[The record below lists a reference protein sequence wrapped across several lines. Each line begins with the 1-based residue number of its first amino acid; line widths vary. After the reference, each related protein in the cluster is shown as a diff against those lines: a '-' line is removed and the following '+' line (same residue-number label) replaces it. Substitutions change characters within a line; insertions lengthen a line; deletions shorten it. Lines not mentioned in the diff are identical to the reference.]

1 MSFLH
6 PERLAL
12 LVGVVALAAGYAI
25 VWQRRSAAVAR
36 YTQPHL
42 HDRLA
47 PTRARGLRRHVAP
60 ALALGALSMVLVSAA
75 QPTRNERVPRE
86 KGVVVLAIDTSL
98 SMEATDISPN
108 RLDAAIAGAT
118 DFVDDLPDGIEV
130 GLVAFD
136 SDARLLVS
144 PTTDHG
150 SVRAAIGTLTTNAR
164 TATGEAVY
172 ASLDAVQAALADES
186 ETTGSASSGDSG
198 DPAPAAIV
206 LLSDGVETVG
216 RSVDAA
222 TQAAVDAKV
231 PVSTIA
237 YGTPDGTVTIEGETM
252 GVPADTQTMQAVADA
267 TGGTYFEATSAGE
280 LKNIYADIQT
290 TIGYETVP
298 KEVGRTLMG
307 GAFVVLLA
315 ASGIAVL
322 TSGRPL

>member
-12 LVGVVALAAGYAI
+12 LLGVVALAAGYAV
-25 VWQRRSAAVAR
+25 VWQRRSKAVAR

-47 PTRARGLRRHVAP
+47 PTRTRGVRRHIAP

-75 QPTRNERVPRE
+75 QPTRDERVPRD

-118 DFVDDLPDGIEV
+118 KFVDDLPDGIEV

-150 SVRAAIGTLTTNAR
+150 SVRSAIGTLTTNAR
-164 TATGEAVY
+164 TATGEAVFT
-172 ASLDAVQAALADES
+172 SLDAVSTALGEDS
-186 ETTGSASSGDSG
+186 KTTASG

-216 RSVDAA
+216 RSVDSA

-237 YGTPDGTVTIEGETM
+237 YGTPTGTVTIEGQTM
-252 GVPADTQTMQAVADA
+252 SVPADTQTMKTVADA

-298 KEVGRTLMG
+298 KEVGRALLG

>member
-6 PERLAL
+6 PERLL
-12 LVGVVALAAGYAI
+12 LLAGVVLLAAGYVI
-25 VWQRRSAAVAR
+25 VWQRRSRTIAR

-47 PTRARGLRRHVAP
+47 PDRVRGLRRHVAP
-60 ALALGALSMVLVSAA
+60 ALALGALSLVLVSAA
-75 QPTRNERVPRE
+75 QPTRSERVPRE
-86 KGVVVLAIDTSL
+86 QGVVVLAIDTSL

-118 DFVDDLPDGIEV
+118 AFVEELPDGIEV

-150 SVRAAIGTLTTNAR
+150 SVQAAISTLTTNAR
-164 TATGEAVY
+164 TATGEAVFT
-172 ASLDAVQAALADES
+172 SLDAVSTALAKDRES
-186 ETTGSASSGDSG
+186 EQV
-198 DPAPAAIV
+198 PAAIV

-216 RSVDAA
+216 RSVDSA
-222 TQAAVDAKV
+222 TQAAVDAKI

-237 YGTPDGTVTIEGETM
+237 YGTPTGTVTIEGDTLS
-252 GVPADTQTMQAVADA
+252 VPADTETMAAVARA

-280 LKNIYADIQT
+280 LQDVYADIQT
-290 TIGYETVP
+290 TIGYVSEP
-298 KEVGRTLMG
+298 REVGRPLLG
-307 GAFVVLLA
+307 GAFVILLA
-315 ASGIAVL
+315 ASGIAIL
-322 TSGRPL
+322 TSARPL